1 MAPRLALL
9 LCSRRVLN
17 ANSESVMYVLENK
30 PVRPSETGNYVDTLV
45 DIGIV
50 TEITGRQR
58 DRVYAYPAYLSILNE
73 GAEPF

>member
-1 MAPRLALL
+1 
-9 LCSRRVLN
+9 
-17 ANSESVMYVLENK
+17 MYVLENK